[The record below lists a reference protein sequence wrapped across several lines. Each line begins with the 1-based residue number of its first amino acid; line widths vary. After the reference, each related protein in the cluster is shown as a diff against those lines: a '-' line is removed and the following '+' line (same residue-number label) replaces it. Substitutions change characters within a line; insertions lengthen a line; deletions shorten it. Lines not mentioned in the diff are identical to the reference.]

1 MAKRKGSTKGGGSR
15 TRSGMDFAVA
25 GIILAVAG
33 VFIPVTIP
41 YIEFDLK
48 LGLIL
53 CFFAILLGI
62 IAMVKS
68 EKGAGLV
75 AIAIGAIPFIQMAIH
90 VVIGAFGA
98 LNWVVSIG
106 LIVLAIGIVIWI
118 LFIKK

>member
-1 MAKRKGSTKGGGSR
+1 
-15 TRSGMDFAVA
+15 MDFAVS

-53 CFFAILLGI
+53 CFFAILLGV

-68 EKGAGLV
+68 EKGAGLI
-75 AIAIGAIPFIQMAIH
+75 AIAIGAIPFIQMAIG
-90 VVIGAFGA
+90 VVIGAFGDFD
-98 LNWVVSIG
+98 WYVSIG
-106 LIVLAIGIVIWI
+106 LMLLAIGIVIYI

>member
-1 MAKRKGSTKGGGSR
+1 MAKRKGSSKGGGSR
-15 TRSGMDFAVA
+15 TRSGMDFAVS

-53 CFFAILLGI
+53 CFFAILLGV

-68 EKGAGLV
+68 EKGAGLI
-75 AIAIGAIPFIQMAIH
+75 AIAIGAIPFIQMAIG
-90 VVIGAFGA
+90 VVIGAFGDFD
-98 LNWVVSIG
+98 WYVSIG
-106 LIVLAIGIVIWI
+106 LMLLAIGIVIYI